1 MPGSDLEFY
10 KLTYR
15 GEVFYP
21 IRNEWIL
28 HFRTELGY
36 GDGYGK
42 TTELP
47 FYEHF
52 FAGGFGS
59 VRGFEVN
66 TLGPRSTPPVSTMWN
81 SRSRRSTRTAT
92 RRRSAVRTA
101 ASSATYRTRSRASC
115 SSRPSRTRRPPPFG
129 GNVLVEGSAELLF
142 PDALP
147 EGPQPRALGLFRRRG
162 QRVPDPVRRRSST
175 ASNPMSVSCAIPP
188 ASA

>member
-15 GEVFYP
+15 GEIFFP
-21 IRNEWIL
+21 IRNEWVL

-66 TLGPRSTPPVSTMWN
+66 TLGPRSYAAGGL
-81 SRSRRSTRTAT
+81 SRRAAAHG
-92 RRRSAVRTA
+92 RR
-101 ASSATYRTRSRASC
+101 
-115 SSRPSRTRRPPPFG
+115 
-129 GNVLVEGSAELLF
+129 
-142 PDALP
+142 
-147 EGPQPRALGLFRRRG
+147 
-162 QRVPDPVRRRSST
+162 
-175 ASNPMSVSCAIPP
+175 
-188 ASA
+188 